1 MKTIFLILFLL
12 FCPLIAGYGAVS
24 LYNTIS
30 GAIKKGK
37 ETPEKPFF
45 LRVCT
50 AFPIGVC
57 IMLLLAGICNVLTV
71 FVHLDLSAGKKLFAA
86 LLIAVLTVF
95 YFVLVISRMA
105 RALKKLNN
113 PASSAEKSPAPGA
126 SLGAAADTESGSET
140 RSKKNGSKLIPIL
153 ITVSA
158 LLSVFLIFLALKG
171 YTDYSGDQTLE
182 TVNSFISTG
191 KLYSVDPL
199 TGLPYTNGYP
209 SRLSLMVLPF
219 FYAVL
224 CQTFSVS
231 PMVLL
236 WYIIPVYF
244 MITGFMIFVCL
255 GDALFK
261 ERKDKLI
268 FYMICVFLLL
278 CSNVSI
284 GSPGFDILHAGFR
297 GSTFLN
303 IILLNLT
310 FCFCIK
316 RKWVCCLLPVILEPL
331 VASTAFGAGAA
342 FFVTVIML
350 IISKL
355 PLFRRLT
362 NDTPSEKGGDAS

>member
-30 GAIKKGK
+30 GAIRKGK
-37 ETPEKPFF
+37 EAPEKPFF

-57 IMLLLAGICNVLTV
+57 IMLLLAGVCNVLTV

-86 LLIAVLTVF
+86 LLIVVLTIL
-95 YFVLVISRMA
+95 YFVLVISKMA
-105 RALKKLNN
+105 KTLKKMNG
-113 PASSAEKSPAPGA
+113 GA
-126 SLGAAADTESGSET
+126 SKNEPVRE
-140 RSKKNGSKLIPIL
+140 RSKLNPIL
-153 ITVSA
+153 IGLSI
-158 LLSVFLIFLALKG
+158 LLSGFLIFLSLRG

-199 TGLPYTNGYP
+199 TGLPYANGYP

-236 WYIIPVYF
+236 WYIIPVF
-244 MITGFMIFVCL
+244 FLITSFMIFVCL

-261 ERKDKLI
+261 ENRDKLI

-278 CSNVSI
+278 CTNVSI

-316 RKWVCCLLPVILEPL
+316 KKWVACLLPVILEPL
-331 VASTAFGAGAA
+331 IASTAFGAGAA
-342 FFVTVIML
+342 FFVTVLMI

-355 PLFRRLT
+355 PLFKKLT
-362 NDTPSEKGGDAS
+362 NDTPSEKGGDLS